1 MDKYN
6 LFSNTNVLLFEG
18 ITILIYHF
26 ALFFNILS
34 QKKKKKKK
42 KKKKRKKK
50 KKKKKKNQIEKQ
62 YLLNLGASF
71 SSYFMS
77 ERHIF

>member
-6 LFSNTNVLLFEG
+6 LFSNTNVLLFEV

-26 ALFFNILS
+26 PLFFNIFS

-42 KKKKRKKK
+42 KNKKK

>member
-6 LFSNTNVLLFEG
+6 LFSNTNVLLFEVF
-18 ITILIYHF
+18 TILIYHF

-34 QKKKKKKK
+34 QKKEKKKE
-42 KKKKRKKK
+42 
-50 KKKKKKNQIEKQ
+50 KNQIEKQ

-71 SSYFMS
+71 CSYFMS
-77 ERHIF
+77 ERHTF

>member
-6 LFSNTNVLLFEG
+6 LFSNTNVLLFEV

-26 ALFFNILS
+26 ALLFNILC
-34 QKKKKKKK
+34 QK
-42 KKKKRKKK
+42 KKK

>member
-6 LFSNTNVLLFEG
+6 LFSNTNVLLFEV

-26 ALFFNILS
+26 ALFFNIFS

-42 KKKKRKKK
+42 KKSNRKTILAQPGCLFFFVFYVGETYILRRY
-50 KKKKKKNQIEKQ
+50 QIF
-62 YLLNLGASF
+62 NLT
-71 SSYFMS
+71 
-77 ERHIF
+77 

>member
-26 ALFFNILS
+26 ALFFNNLS
-34 QKKKKKKK
+34 Q
-42 KKKKRKKK
+42 KK

-62 YLLNLGASF
+62 YLLNQGASF